1 MTQSIFTQQKKDLC
15 NIFMAVEREFD
26 IKYCADYVYAEAE
39 SEEKPD
45 IAFSTIEEI
54 ADSCGMV
61 YYIVQ
66 KTQVMKTVRQ
76 VLQDEGRV
84 RYITRCDA
92 YDCLTLRAKA
102 KNPNGY
108 EGDYGVHI
116 PRR

>member
-1 MTQSIFTQQKKDLC
+1 MIDTIYFYAAKIDLC

-66 KTQVMKTVRQ
+66 KKQVMKTVRQ
-76 VLQDEGRV
+76 VLHRQ
-84 RYITRCDA
+84 
-92 YDCLTLRAKA
+92 LRNVPSK
-102 KNPNGY
+102 
-108 EGDYGVHI
+108 
-116 PRR
+116 

>member
-1 MTQSIFTQQKKDLC
+1 MRQSIFRNKKNLC
-15 NIFMAVEREFD
+15 NIFMAIEREFD
-26 IKYCADYVYAEAE
+26 IKYCTDYVYVETE

-45 IAFSTIEEI
+45 IAFSTIEKI
-54 ADSCGMV
+54 ADSCGTV

-84 RYITRCDA
+84 RYITRCD
-92 YDCLTLRAKA
+92 DHNCLTFRIKA

-108 EGDYGVHI
+108 EGDYEVHI